1 VGQIPSDLSPLR
13 PAVLSLAKII
23 PD

>member
-1 VGQIPSDLSPLR
+1 VGQIPSDLCPLR